1 MRLLAFRKRL
11 YISNAKGEV
20 ELPKEFVQETLY
32 RLKETKAPSGYSKLA
47 KEIYFVFMKYD
58 KNTTITNMGSIF
70 SAASVSTDKIK
81 FYETTNKD
89 AILYVPNDNTEIT
102 VKKVWENKD
111 GSILVNPPT
120 NSILVT
126 VYRQKQQ
133 LAKWTVTINKDGQR
147 TPYEVAK
154 GSHFIISFPS
164 WGIANYT
171 DETKEKFVQMPDGT
185 YQLRIEQVNSDM
197 EIDLKTNG
205 SWTADIGTPDFD
217 LPQAYEPVSGS
228 GEVAVTEG
236 GTKLE
241 NVALRAANNWTV
253 SWSDLPK
260 ADSENAP
267 YYYIVKETVTIPGY
281 RTTYLNNGG
290 IQTGIIYIT
299 NQKEEEQ
306 SITLPETG
314 GTGTYWYT
322 MGGVLLTAGAAF
334 LIYKKHMRKGGKRI
348 W

>member
-1 MRLLAFRKRL
+1 M
-11 YISNAKGEV
+11 
-20 ELPKEFVQETLY
+20 Y
-32 RLKETKAPSGYSKLA
+32 RLQEIKAPSGYSRLA
-47 KEIYFVFMKYD
+47 EEIYFVFMKKD
-58 KNTTITNMGSIF
+58 KDTTIKDMNSIF
-70 SAASVSTDKIK
+70 SAVNVSTDKIK

-120 NSILVT
+120 DSIQVT

-133 LAKWTVTINKDGQR
+133 LAKWTVTINKDGHL

-164 WGIANYT
+164 WGIENYT
-171 DETKEKFVQMPDGT
+171 NETKEKFVKMSDGN
-185 YQLRIEQVNSDM
+185 YQLRIEQVN
-197 EIDLKTNG
+197 
-205 SWTADIGTPDFD
+205 
-217 LPQAYEPVSGS
+217 
-228 GEVAVTEG
+228 
-236 GTKLE
+236 
-241 NVALRAANNWTV
+241 
-253 SWSDLPK
+253 
-260 ADSENAP
+260 SENAP

-334 LIYKKHMRKGGKRI
+334 LIYKKHMRKGDKRI

>member
-1 MRLLAFRKRL
+1 
-11 YISNAKGEV
+11 
-20 ELPKEFVQETLY
+20 
-32 RLKETKAPSGYSKLA
+32 
-47 KEIYFVFMKYD
+47 MKKD
-58 KNTTITNMGSIF
+58 KDTTIKDMNSIF
-70 SAASVSTDKIK
+70 SAVNVSTDKIK

-120 NSILVT
+120 DSIQVT

-133 LAKWTVTINKDGQR
+133 LAKWTVTINKDGHL

-164 WGIANYT
+164 WGIENYT
-171 DETKEKFVQMPDGT
+171 NETKEKFVKMSDGN

-205 SWTADIGTPDFD
+205 GWTDGGTPDFD
-217 LPQAYEPVSGS
+217 SPQAYEPVAGS
-228 GEVAVTEG
+228 GEVAVTEN

-241 NVALRAANNWTV
+241 NVALTSANNWTV

-334 LIYKKHMRKGGKRI
+334 LIYKKHMQKGGKRI